1 MSVSADFHTFVLEQ
15 LAQLRGV
22 TSRRMFGGIG
32 LYWDGL
38 FFGLIDDDVLYLK
51 VDDSNRAD
59 YLARG
64 MDPFRPFKDKPLY
77 SMTYYQVPAE
87 VLEEAEVLVQWTRRS
102 CAVALATRDEP
113 RVPPRP
119 AKRRARK
126 KPEKVSAGRRKSARS
141 ARARR
146 RK

>member
-1 MSVSADFHTFVLEQ
+1 LSVSTDFHHFVLEQ

-59 YLARG
+59 YTSRG
-64 MDPFRPFKDKPLY
+64 MDAFRPFKDKPLY
-77 SMTYYQVPAE
+77 SMTYYQVSAE
-87 VLEEAEVLVQWTRRS
+87 VLEEAELLVQWTRRS
-102 CAVALATRDEP
+102 CAVALATREAP
-113 RVPPRP
+113 RTRRKPGKPR
-119 AKRRARK
+119 
-126 KPEKVSAGRRKSARS
+126 AGRRKTLRRT
-141 ARARR
+141 RAKRP
-146 RK
+146 K

>member
-1 MSVSADFHTFVLEQ
+1 MSVSADFHNFVLEQ

-51 VDDSNRAD
+51 VDDSNRGD
-59 YLARG
+59 YTARG
-64 MDPFRPFKDKPLY
+64 MEAFHPFKDKPLY
-77 SMTYYQVPAE
+77 SMTYYQVPAD
-87 VLEEAEVLVQWTRRS
+87 VLEESELLVQWTRKS
-102 CAVALATRDEP
+102 CAVALATRG
-113 RVPPRP
+113 
-119 AKRRARK
+119 
-126 KPEKVSAGRRKSARS
+126 VSTPRRKRTTSRPKTGSRARS
-141 ARARR
+141 ARD